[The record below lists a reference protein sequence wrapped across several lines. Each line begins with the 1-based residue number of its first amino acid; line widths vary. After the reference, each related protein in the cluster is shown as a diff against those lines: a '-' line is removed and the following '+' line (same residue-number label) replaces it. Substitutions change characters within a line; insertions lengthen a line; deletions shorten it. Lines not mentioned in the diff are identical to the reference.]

1 MSVRTI
7 VKIDEDKCTGCGLC
21 VPACAEGALQII
33 DGKARLVSEIY
44 CDGLGACLGTCPYD
58 AITIE
63 TREADDFDEKAVEE
77 FLENQEKVTRKAE
90 KPAPVHQGCPGSLL
104 RTMDRN
110 VANEAVNAEPVQSLL
125 SHWPVQLRLVPPMA
139 PYLKN
144 ADILVCADCVPFALA
159 GFHDRYLADRVVLV
173 GCPKLDDLSYYRE
186 KLEDVFRE
194 ARPHSIT
201 VLRMEVPCCSG
212 LSHAAVEAAVASGVG
227 CDVEVHTIGIS
238 GEIVNCQTVS
248 ANVRTL

>member
-7 VKIDEDKCTGCGLC
+7 VKIDEEKCTGCGLC

-44 CDGLGACLGTCPYD
+44 CDGLGACLGTCPFD

-63 TREADDFDEKAVEE
+63 TREADEFDEEAVE
-77 FLENQEKVTRKAE
+77 LYLADQEKDTRVTE
-90 KPAPVHQGCPGSLL
+90 TPAPVHQGCPGSLL
-104 RTMDRN
+104 RTMDRS
-110 VANEAVNAEPVQSLL
+110 AEDSGSYSGSVQSRLG
-125 SHWPVQLRLVPPMA
+125 HWPVQLKLVPPSA
-139 PYLKN
+139 PYLKD

-159 GFHDRYLADRVVLV
+159 GFHERYLSDRVVLV
-173 GCPKLDDLSYYRE
+173 GCPKLDDNSYYRN

-194 ARPHSIT
+194 AHPRSIT

-212 LSHAAVEAAVASGVG
+212 LAHVAVEAAAASGAG
-227 CDVEVHTIGIS
+227 CDVEVHTIGI
-238 GEIVNCQTVS
+238 GGDIIERRTVRGD
-248 ANVRTL
+248 VRAR